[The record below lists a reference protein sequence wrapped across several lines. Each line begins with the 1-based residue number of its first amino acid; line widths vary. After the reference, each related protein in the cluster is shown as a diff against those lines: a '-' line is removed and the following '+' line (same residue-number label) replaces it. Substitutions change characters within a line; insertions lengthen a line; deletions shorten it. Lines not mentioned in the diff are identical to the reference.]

1 MIPYQFSFLDKGGT
15 FSTIEVY
22 LAAVSASHVGFGNA
36 PVGQHSLIRRFV
48 NDVHRLRPTIKPV
61 LFFVFVFG
69 GVVVVDVVIVVVP
82 NPFWDLPR
90 VLQVLPLTQLTQ
102 ALE

>member
-1 MIPYQFSFLDKGGT
+1 MIPYQFSFLDKEGT

-61 LFFVFVFG
+61 CFVCLFCFFV
-69 GVVVVDVVIVVVP
+69 
-82 NPFWDLPR
+82 
-90 VLQVLPLTQLTQ
+90 
-102 ALE
+102 

>member
-69 GVVVVDVVIVVVP
+69 GGGLLLLMLLLLSSPIP
-82 NPFWDLPR
+82 SGIYPESYKCSL
-90 VLQVLPLTQLTQ
+90 
-102 ALE
+102 

>member
-1 MIPYQFSFLDKGGT
+1 MIPYQFSFLDKEGT

-61 LFFVFVFG
+61 CFVCLFVLFEG
-69 GVVVVDVVIVVVP
+69 GGDCC
-82 NPFWDLPR
+82 
-90 VLQVLPLTQLTQ
+90 
-102 ALE
+102 

>member
-1 MIPYQFSFLDKGGT
+1 MIPYQFSFLDKEGT

-61 LFFVFVFG
+61 CFVCLFVLFEG
-69 GVVVVDVVIVVVP
+69 GGGLLLMLLWLLLSPIP
-82 NPFWDLPR
+82 SGIYPESYKCSL
-90 VLQVLPLTQLTQ
+90 
-102 ALE
+102 

>member
-1 MIPYQFSFLDKGGT
+1 M
-15 FSTIEVY
+15 Y

-61 LFFVFVFG
+61 LFFVFVFFVG
-69 GVVVVDVVIVVVP
+69 GGVVVDVVIVVVP